1 MQQET
6 IFENSFTFT
15 RKADADK
22 FRSRARRN
30 GILLIETT
38 ANTLQVY
45 NFEALKEDR
54 KEWVKQVLKRA
65 FEEITSR

>member
-1 MQQET
+1 MSQT
-6 IFENSFTFT
+6 DFENSFHFT

-30 GILLIETT
+30 GILLIET
-38 ANTLQVY
+38 APNTLQVY
-45 NFEALKEDR
+45 NFEGLRDDCKER
-54 KEWVKQVLKRA
+54 VKQVCKRA